1 MMMEKRGEW
10 EEIGRWNGKK
20 VVHPKKSAVN
30 SERWLVFS
38 HSVSAGRSPSF
49 GGKNLS
55 WLLSTVRRSSEE
67 RSHTRGESAARR
79 LLSIASDLSI
89 DSFAIE
95 VGRLSLES
103 DAGGKMERQRAVR
116 IYHSG
121 EMSRNIK
128 NSGPET
134 KRLRMISNGSR
145 VYGGIANAIE

>member
-1 MMMEKRGEW
+1 
-10 EEIGRWNGKK
+10 
-20 VVHPKKSAVN
+20 
-30 SERWLVFS
+30 
-38 HSVSAGRSPSF
+38 
-49 GGKNLS
+49 
-55 WLLSTVRRSSEE
+55 
-67 RSHTRGESAARR
+67 
-79 LLSIASDLSI
+79 LSIASDLSI